1 MELKAYIEHVAK
13 NKEGKNEQNCEKGK
27 MVLKVLKESKRKKN
41 LKKVI
46 PESFSS
52 I

>member
-13 NKEGKNEQNCEKGK
+13 NKEGKNERNCEKGK
-27 MVLKVLKESKRKKN
+27 MVLKGLKESKRKKN